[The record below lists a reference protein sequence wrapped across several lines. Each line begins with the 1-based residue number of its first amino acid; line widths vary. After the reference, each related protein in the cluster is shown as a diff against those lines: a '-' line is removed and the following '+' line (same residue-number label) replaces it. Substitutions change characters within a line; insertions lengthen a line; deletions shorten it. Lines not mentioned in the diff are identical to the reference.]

1 MSDDEISLREFLTNI
16 NCLDPI
22 ESAVGKVSMFDVLG
36 MARNEIRHSR
46 VLRWL
51 LDPNESHGLGPLFL
65 RAFLQKVCMAGG
77 DAFDL
82 LTADLDTFS
91 VYHEYKHIDLLLLSR
106 ESGIVVAIENKVD
119 SSEHDNQ
126 LKRYEDVLRTD
137 FPEDKFKRAF
147 VYLTPDGDDASRPE
161 WVPVPYQKI
170 IEVIEY
176 CRQQKMLAPDV
187 ALMIEHYQNLLTREF
202 MNKDAIAEI
211 CNKIYKDHKR
221 ALDLIF
227 EYKEDRASIAQD
239 MILRWFASEEGRKSG
254 LVLDGDHTCKTYI
267 RFSTAKL
274 ESLIPLLPEGTKSGW
289 NSAHSAYYEIV
300 NRQSITLK
308 LSCSAQG
315 LSHEVLAKICKTF
328 GQKKSAKEWHWK
340 TLRNFG
346 QSATLRQGKDGDEI
360 WDEEQVQAFMKN
372 VAKAIREFEK
382 DF

>member
-1 MSDDEISLREFLTNI
+1 MSDGEICLREFLTSI

-22 ESAVGKVSMFDVLG
+22 ESTVGKVSMFDVLG

-82 LTADLDTFS
+82 LTADLDMFS

-161 WVPVPYQKI
+161 WVPVSYQKI

-211 CNKIYKDHKR
+211 CNKIYKDHKAVGWMLR
-221 ALDLIF
+221 EIG
-227 EYKEDRASIAQD
+227 KRDRQ
-239 MILRWFASEEGRKSG
+239 
-254 LVLDGDHTCKTYI
+254 VLE
-267 RFSTAKL
+267 RF
-274 ESLIPLLPEGTKSGW
+274 LLPRYRTMP
-289 NSAHSAYYEIV
+289 
-300 NRQSITLK
+300 RTM
-308 LSCSAQG
+308 
-315 LSHEVLAKICKTF
+315 
-328 GQKKSAKEWHWK
+328 
-340 TLRNFG
+340 LRYAIEKFPER
-346 QSATLRQGKDGDEI
+346 LRQKYLKGKI
-360 WDEEQVQAFMKN
+360 
-372 VAKAIREFEK
+372 
-382 DF
+382 